1 MLVSGIRGQQRVA
14 WAWSFHPTLSPCDDG
29 SVDPADLSRDPDLD
43 DLPPELAEHPGPL
56 YFGFIDPESGAV
68 YPLRRVT
75 RAELASIMADARRRQ
90 EDESA

>member
-1 MLVSGIRGQQRVA
+1 MMRSVK
-14 WAWSFHPTLSPCDDG
+14 HDLSP
-29 SVDPADLSRDPDLD
+29 DPDLD

-75 RAELASIMADARRRQ
+75 RAELASIMADTRRREAEAD
-90 EDESA
+90 ED

>member
-1 MLVSGIRGQQRVA
+1 MSDRIFR
-14 WAWSFHPTLSPCDDG
+14 CDDG
-29 SVDPADLSRDPDLD
+29 SVLPEPDPSLPRDPDLD
-43 DLPPELAEHPGPL
+43 DLPPELEGHPGPL

-75 RAELASIMADARRRQ
+75 RAELASIMADSRRRR